1 MRVIIKENKDIMANW
16 AANYVAYKINKFR
29 PTKNKPFVLGL
40 PTGSTPLGMY
50 QELFEMGTRTVRNA
64 MENYT
69 KKAGLPHI
77 RVHDLRHSHAS
88 MLINMGISPKLIQER
103 LGHKSISTTL
113 DVYSHFYKDRQAD
126 IIDALQDVNKTYN
139 LQKAVSNE
147 YQDKK

>member
-1 MRVIIKENKDIMANW
+1 MK
-16 AANYVAYKINKFR
+16 
-29 PTKNKPFVLGL
+29 
-40 PTGSTPLGMY
+40 
-50 QELFEMGTRTVRNA
+50 
-64 MENYT
+64 NYT